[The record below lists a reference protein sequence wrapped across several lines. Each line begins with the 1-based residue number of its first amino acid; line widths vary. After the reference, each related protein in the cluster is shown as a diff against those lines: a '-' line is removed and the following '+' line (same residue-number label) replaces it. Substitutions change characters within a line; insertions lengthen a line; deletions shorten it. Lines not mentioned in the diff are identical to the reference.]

1 MGWRTV
7 VVNRN
12 CKLSYKNDY
21 LVIRSEELQMIHL
34 SEIDTIIVENG
45 MVSITSY
52 LINELAQ
59 NKIKIIFCDEKHN
72 PSCEMMPYYGSF
84 NTSKKVTI
92 QSKWKENK
100 KKEAWQQ
107 IIKYKIHNQ
116 AMLLKKLDISGYKK
130 LLDFKEQVELDDK
143 TNREGH
149 AAKVYFNLLFGMDF
163 SREKENNINS
173 ALDYGYSIILSMLNR
188 EVVNKGYITQLGINH
203 KNEFNQFNLSCD
215 LMEIFRPLVD
225 EIVYKNKEFTFDK
238 AYKYKLINVYNK
250 QVIIK
255 NKEQYLSN
263 AVPIFITSVFNYLEE
278 IESKI
283 ELHFLKENENDKL

>member
-263 AVPIFITSVFNYLEE
+263 AVPIFITSVFYYLEE

-283 ELHFLKENENDKL
+283 VNYEF

>member
-225 EIVYKNKEFTFDK
+225 EIVYKNKEFTFEK

-283 ELHFLKENENDKL
+283 VNYEF